1 MTNQEIVRVAE
12 AGRRSRASL
21 WPAAAAVFALGAVA
35 GWSFSNLGNAPLGE
49 VAPSSSERGDLLATV
64 DGSPITVADFEAEM
78 ARRGGA
84 ANFATAAGREA
95 LLDEL
100 VRLEVLA
107 ARARRAGYDA
117 EHDVRAD
124 VKHLLAGRYRQS
136 HLEPLLREVT
146 VGDDEIEETYREQE
160 QRFTMPAAVRV
171 AVIHFAWSPNSS
183 EEHRRRA
190 HERAAAAREE
200 ALRQPG
206 DEHFGA
212 IAVHYSD
219 DQASRYRGG
228 EVGWVVEGQP
238 DSRWA
243 APVMEA
249 MFALAPGS
257 LSEPI
262 ETDTGLVLVR
272 VLETRPA
279 EMQPLDEVAAA
290 IRLEIQAAKIE
301 QATQRF
307 YSDAAQGL
315 PIRVDEAR
323 LATIELPE
331 AEVVD
336 TERQPPALPQG

>member
-1 MTNQEIVRVAE
+1 VTE
-12 AGRRSRASL
+12 AGGSPKPAL
-21 WPAAAAVFALGAVA
+21 WPAAVVVFALGAVA
-35 GWSFSNLGNAPLGE
+35 GWYFSNLGSAPPTA
-49 VAPSSSERGDLLATV
+49 VAPASNDRVDLLATV
-64 DGSPITVADFEAEM
+64 DGSTITVADFEAEM

-117 EHDVRAD
+117 EHDVRSD

-146 VGDDEIEETYREQE
+146 VGDDEIEETYRAQA
-160 QRFTMPAAVRV
+160 QRFTIPAAVRA

-212 IAVHYSD
+212 LAVHYSD

-238 DSRWA
+238 DSRLP
-243 APVMEA
+243 APVMDA

-262 ETDTGLVLVR
+262 ETETGLVLVR

-279 EMQPLDEVAAA
+279 EMQPLDEVAEA
-290 IRLEIQAAKIE
+290 IRLEIQAAKID

-307 YSDAAQGL
+307 YSDAAQDL
-315 PIRVDEAR
+315 SIRVDETR